1 MRPTHRKWAFRG
13 KVSIEALQVRLGELE
28 MDETQR
34 QRMDL
39 FLKEKQKILHDL
51 VDDDF
56 EKLGDLGA
64 GNGGVVLKV
73 RHKPTG
79 LVMARKVR
87 QNGHAPFFEAPIYLS
102 FPGALW
108 AHLIFPSLFCTLNFW
123 GLVFLFSIV
132 LSEVFSSFIFRWKPV

>member
-1 MRPTHRKWAFRG
+1 
-13 KVSIEALQVRLGELE
+13 VSIEALQVRLGELE

-79 LVMARKVR
+79 LVMAWSWPARCDR
-87 QNGHAPFFEAPIYLS
+87 QRPLLPANL
-102 FPGALW
+102 
-108 AHLIFPSLFCTLNFW
+108 
-123 GLVFLFSIV
+123 
-132 LSEVFSSFIFRWKPV
+132 

>member
-1 MRPTHRKWAFRG
+1 MRPTDRKSAFRG

-87 QNGHAPFFEAPIYLS
+87 QTTPPFA
-102 FPGALW
+102 ALI
-108 AHLIFPSLFCTLNFW
+108 LGRFT
-123 GLVFLFSIV
+123 
-132 LSEVFSSFIFRWKPV
+132 